1 MRPII
6 VRFLLALVA
15 VAWCMGL
22 LTIGSCATTTLEACT
37 LEISRSDPA
46 RDRLVCQGHAPIQ
59 LRNVDPA
66 LRAAI
71 LGMQP

>member
-1 MRPII
+1 MKPII
-6 VRFLLALVA
+6 LRFLLALMA
-15 VAWCMGL
+15 VAGFMGL
-22 LTIGSCATTTLEACT
+22 LIAASCATTTLEACT

-46 RDRLVCQGHAPIQ
+46 RDRLVCQGHAPIA

-71 LGMQP
+71 LGMQT

>member
-1 MRPII
+1 MRATIL
-6 VRFLLALVA
+6 RFLLALVV
-15 VAWCMGL
+15 VAWCIGL

-46 RDRLVCQGHAPIQ
+46 RDRLVCQGHAPIA